1 MNISFV
7 GAGKLGLPV
16 ALAIESK
23 GHNVAVTDVNPKV
36 AEILRTRKLPYMEA
50 GAQQLLENS
59 RIPFLTLKQAVSHGD
74 IIFVPIQTPHDPRY
88 EGITPIP
95 EERVDFDYSY
105 LKMGV
110 ALLAEEI
117 EQQGEDKIVIIISTV
132 LPGTIEREIKPLLGP
147 HTKLCYNPFFIAMG
161 QTIQDFLNPEFVL
174 FGVDDRGAVE
184 KAKQFYRT
192 IHDRPFYETGIKEA
206 ELIKVAYNTFIGQKI
221 VFANNLME
229 ICHKM
234 GIDVDKVTDALKMA
248 SDRLISTKYLS
259 AGMGDGGGCHPRDGI
274 AMSSLARD
282 LHLSYDWSES
292 VMMAREK
299 QTEWLADL
307 VEKHLSPQLTTA
319 VILGYAYKPG
329 TALTVGSPALL
340 LKNILEARKRKVVAY
355 DPYVDK
361 GETDRLPNYPA
372 VFFIGTK
379 HPDFTAYDFP
389 DGSVVLDPWRYIP
402 NHRTDVKI
410 IHIGRSALQDDSA

>member
-16 ALAIESK
+16 ALAVESK
-23 GHNVAVTDVNPKV
+23 GHNVAVTDINPKV
-36 AEILRTRKLPYMEA
+36 VEILDSKKLPYMEA
-50 GAQQLLENS
+50 GAQELLEKTAIEFMS
-59 RIPFLTLKQAVSHGD
+59 LADVVAHGD
-74 IIFVPIQTPHDPRY
+74 IIFVPIQTPHDQRF

-95 EERVDFDYSY
+95 DERADFDYSY
-105 LKMGV
+105 LKTGV
-110 ALLAEEI
+110 ALLADEI
-117 EQQGEDKIVIIISTV
+117 EEQGKDKIVVIISTV

-161 QTIQDFLNPEFVL
+161 QTIQDFLHPEFVL
-174 FGVDDRGAVE
+174 FGVDDRDAVE
-184 KAKQFYRT
+184 KAKEFYRT
-192 IHDRPFYETGIKEA
+192 IHDRPFYETGIREA
-206 ELIKVAYNTFIGQKI
+206 ELIKVAYNTYIGQKI

-229 ICHKM
+229 ISHKM
-234 GIDVDKVTDALKMA
+234 GINVDKVTDALKLA

-274 AMSSLARD
+274 AMSSLAKR

-299 QTEWLADL
+299 QTGWLADL
-307 VEKHLSPQLTTA
+307 VEEYLSARLSTT

-340 LKNILEARKRKVVAY
+340 LKHFLKERKHKVITY
-355 DPYVDK
+355 DPYVDG
-361 GETDRLPNYPA
+361 GENSSLPNYPA

-379 HPDFTAYDFP
+379 HPDFVTYDFP
-389 DGSVVLDPWRYIP
+389 KGSVVIDPWRYIP
-402 NHRTDVKI
+402 NHRQDVKI
-410 IHIGRSALQDDSA
+410 VYVGGDAGSA